1 MNPWSVG
8 IGKRGSEADPA
19 GRQWSGARLGRIWTG
34 SAGKSIHPR
43 GSPGRAG
50 ADWPRVEPR
59 SAGRSGAAMLPSS
72 NRSPETM
79 ASASR
84 SGGCGVREC
93 QRTLPPLPP
102 PPSYGLRGGE
112 HAEINRNKG
121 KTLARVTYCQ
131 VKRHLLS
138 GRWGRELPHPGPPG
152 PPGPFRAGDDHPLRP
167 FAMHRHKPPALSR
180 KPLKCLV
187 CPKPPLP
194 PRAAIRTAIRKGHG
208 D

>member
-1 MNPWSVG
+1 MVRRAPGADMDGIGREKHPPSGLTRSSRGGLATGRASVG
-8 IGKRGSEADPA
+8 GSLRGRHVAVFQSVARDHGQRQPFGGMRGA
-19 GRQWSGARLGRIWTG
+19 GVPTDA
-34 SAGKSIHPR
+34 
-43 GSPGRAG
+43 
-50 ADWPRVEPR
+50 
-59 SAGRSGAAMLPSS
+59 
-72 NRSPETM
+72 
-79 ASASR
+79 
-84 SGGCGVREC
+84 
-93 QRTLPPLPP
+93 PPLPP